1 MSMLLVLGLLFGAG
15 KVAVRSVYRDH
26 LNCGS
31 VVKPLD
37 VEAFGP
43 PRTNPRPCEGSH
55 NRDAG
60 IALAGLVASGLV
72 IVAVVSSRPGKRG
85 EPVTD
90 TRSRPLDFRQ
100 SLGDTQPAPGT
111 RAAILTAMTYG
122 TGPRCG

>member
-1 MSMLLVLGLLFGAG
+1 VWRCATSVLLLLVLGLLFGAG
-15 KVAVRSVYRDH
+15 KVAVRSVHRDH

-43 PRTNPRPCEGSH
+43 PGTNPRPCEGSH

-72 IVAVVSSRPGKRG
+72 VVAVVRSRPGKRG
-85 EPVTD
+85 ERTTD
-90 TRSRPLDFRQ
+90 TI
-100 SLGDTQPAPGT
+100 T
-111 RAAILTAMTYG
+111 AA
-122 TGPRCG
+122 